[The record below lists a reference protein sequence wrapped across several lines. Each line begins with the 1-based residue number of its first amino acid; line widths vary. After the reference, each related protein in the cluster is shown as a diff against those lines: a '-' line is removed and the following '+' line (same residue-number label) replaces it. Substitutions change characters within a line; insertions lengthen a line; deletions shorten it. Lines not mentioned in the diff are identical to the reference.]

1 MTTKEM
7 TMSMKVV
14 LRRDE
19 ENEARAIA
27 RCYSLLFIQ
36 INTWQLQKL
45 KFDEIKMV

>member
-1 MTTKEM
+1 MTMKEM

-19 ENEARAIA
+19 ENEVRVIA

-45 KFDEIKMV
+45 KFYEIKIV

>member
-1 MTTKEM
+1 
-7 TMSMKVV
+7 MSMKVV

-27 RCYSLLFIQ
+27 RCYSLRFIQ

-45 KFDEIKMV
+45 KFDEIKVV